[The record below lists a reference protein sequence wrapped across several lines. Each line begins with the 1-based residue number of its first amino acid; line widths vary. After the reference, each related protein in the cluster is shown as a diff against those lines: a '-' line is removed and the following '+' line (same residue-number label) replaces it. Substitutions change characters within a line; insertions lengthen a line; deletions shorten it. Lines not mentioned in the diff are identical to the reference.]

1 MLAIER
7 LSIAFA
13 GLKALVDV
21 SFEVRP
27 GSIVGLIGPNGAGK
41 STLLNCVSR
50 LYQPDEGSIRFDGHD
65 LLRTKPH
72 DIVRLGIC
80 RTFQN
85 LELFRTAS
93 VRENVILGGAYRCR
107 PGLLTDLLALPA
119 SRRAQREAAARA
131 DAILRELAL
140 DAYADSTVS
149 ALPYGTQ
156 KTVELARSLASDP
169 RLMLLDEPAAGM
181 NPEETRRLAQT
192 ILGLRDQRGIT
203 ILLVEHDMRL
213 VMAVCDHIV
222 VLDHGE
228 KICEGPP
235 AVVRADPAVIQAY
248 LGEEEG
254 VA

>member
-1 MLAIER
+1 MLSIER

-21 SFEVRP
+21 TFNVREK
-27 GSIVGLIGPNGAGK
+27 SIVGLIGPNGAGK

-50 LYQPDEGSIRFDGHD
+50 LYQPDSGTIRFDGHD
-65 LLRTKPH
+65 LASARSH
-72 DIVRLGIC
+72 DIARRGIC

-85 LELFRTAS
+85 LELFRDAT
-93 VRENVILGGAYRCR
+93 VRDNVTLGGAYRFR
-107 PGLLTDLLALPA
+107 PSAFADLLALPN
-119 SRRAQREAAARA
+119 SRRASQAAAARA
-131 DAILRELAL
+131 DAILAELGLTEHA
-140 DAYADSTVS
+140 ASIVGS
-149 ALPYGTQ
+149 LPYGTQ
-156 KTVELARSLASDP
+156 KAVELARALATEP
-169 RLMLLDEPAAGM
+169 RMMLLDEPAAGM
-181 NPEETRRLAQT
+181 NPEETRRLAAT
-192 ILGLRDQRGIT
+192 IRGLRDQRGIT

-254 VA
+254 SA

>member
-149 ALPYGTQ
+149 ALPSGTQ
-156 KTVELARSLASDP
+156 KKVELARSLASDP